1 MSELSVATTKPT
13 EIGTEASTSLQAT
26 PGDLMSE
33 PPPPYFQAWFMP
45 GTGCEELSQR
55 LPCVS
60 DGLPQASGK
69 LAVSFDQPAPV
80 LEFAANDPYYL
91 VPQPIHD
98 NTQAHEDKLIP
109 EEGSDADHTKPEALC
124 RKTGLR
130 KSSCFEA
137 QTRDGQAKYAATG
150 SENPCLPC
158 PLSELN
164 DGMQDIPVRDMYAW
178 VHRPVATR
186 RQEARQ
192 RRQRIPR
199 PLNSFILYRL
209 AYNDRVKYWL
219 GRNDHQTISRLSGQS
234 WKMEAPHIRKEYE
247 TLAEMEKR
255 NHATAHPGYRFSLSN
270 KRGKSRTAK
279 GHSQEL
285 ALRSKAFSNFGQDSR
300 PAAWAPSVDNN
311 GACERS
317 TGTFPEEEGTLV
329 QRCSLSPDG
338 FIPLGSA
345 ASVWEQWTSYPQTTS
360 AEHGSKGTQPRL
372 PVTTGQTEIPATA
385 CLVSQPAAPGIDAA
399 NRRSASLP
407 LSIPYEIY
415 SVFSGEWLIE
425 GK

>member
-1 MSELSVATTKPT
+1 MGA
-13 EIGTEASTSLQAT
+13 EASVFHQAT
-26 PGDLMSE
+26 PGGPMSE
-33 PPPPYFQAWFMP
+33 PPPPYFQSRSIP
-45 GTGCEELSQR
+45 GTGYEDLRQH
-55 LPCVS
+55 LPCIS
-60 DGLPQASGK
+60 DGLPQGSGK
-69 LAVSFDQPAPV
+69 HAVPV
-80 LEFAANDPYYL
+80 PMLEFAADNPYYL

-98 NTQAHEDKLIP
+98 STQAREDKLIP
-109 EEGSDADHTKPEALC
+109 KEGNDANHTKSEALC
-124 RKTGLR
+124 RKTPLR
-130 KSSCFEA
+130 KSRCFQA
-137 QTRDGQAKYAATG
+137 QTRNGQAKYAATR
-150 SENPCLPC
+150 SQNLCLPC
-158 PLSELN
+158 PLNELTT
-164 DGMQDIPVRDMYAW
+164 GMLHIPVRYMYAW
-178 VHRPVATR
+178 VHRLVKTR
-186 RQEARQ
+186 RQEALQ
-192 RRQRIPR
+192 RHKRIPR

-285 ALRSKAFSNFGQDSR
+285 ALRLKAFSNFGQDSR

-360 AEHGSKGTQPRL
+360 AEHGSKGTQPHL